1 MACNQEL
8 CDLFFHDLK
17 QYNST
22 NFKTIARI
30 DLTTIE
36 PTVLKSCS
44 SAVTRFFIFQEKHPE
59 VSEADMKMLYFKLRI
74 DMVARFFS
82 EYPAGNIEDLK
93 PFQQELR
100 RYIEYEQ
107 SHSEGGDV
115 A

>member
-22 NFKTIARI
+22 NFKTISRI

-44 SAVTRFFIFQEKHPE
+44 SVVTRFFIFQEKHPE

-93 PFQQELR
+93 PFQQELC
-100 RYIEYEQ
+100 RYVEYEQ

>member
-1 MACNQEL
+1 
-8 CDLFFHDLK
+8 
-17 QYNST
+17 
-22 NFKTIARI
+22 
-30 DLTTIE
+30 
-36 PTVLKSCS
+36 
-44 SAVTRFFIFQEKHPE
+44 
-59 VSEADMKMLYFKLRI
+59 MKMLYFKLRI

-82 EYPAGNIEDLK
+82 EYPAGNIEDLR